1 MYYID
6 NFALLI
12 LIYLLKSKQPIIL
25 RCYYDDFS
33 EEELITYFDDVN
45 NIIKENPDSE
55 NLVTSQKTNDGNVE
69 ISFINY
75 SNLENY
81 LKTYIEKYKNG
92 DLREIGD
99 KDTFERFS
107 ILQEELISL
116 VENIKTNRKRYK
128 STNIKYAPIILSN
141 YLINN
146 QFIKDIT
153 IRTKNVDDFE
163 TIRIF
168 NYLSNQLEEWSGK
181 FNNWESNYF
190 DCLYELDMDWYLNQY
205 KKSKTKQVRKKTE
218 YPEQQR
224 KIYSEIVKCVNCG
237 KYTIDEDTI
246 RKVLDVDSYN
256 SKGNDILNNAVS
268 NLNKYYREINDI
280 NNKKVYLLKKQR
292 NEYYY
297 NISIDFT
304 P

>member
-45 NIIKENPDSE
+45 NIIKENSDSE

-99 KDTFERFS
+99 KNTFERFS

-218 YPEQQR
+218 YPAQQQ